1 MKKSMFNKIVRGK
14 NRDGNDYA
22 YIITKIIRP
31 EMTDEFQEFIDE
43 LNSVQFIKDCGGIY
57 LSDMGLIN
65 QRTGVP
71 LRNDGVTNVEMI
83 EGNVYKLWDK
93 EFGSI
98 SLYPKDNGV
107 ELFRLEIY
115 NQGKGYGSKMLQ
127 LFNHISCKLDVPMT
141 LSPGAPGDREQY
153 KNDGDQ
159 GKRISFYERNGFC
172 KTDNHFMAPRMSNQ
186 CLVDQYY
193 NDEIELPNVD
203 LTEIINSKVIEG
215 AVKWIQENVQ

>member
-186 CLVDQYY
+186 YLVDQYY

>member
-1 MKKSMFNKIVRGK
+1 MFNKIVRGK